1 MKPALLDPPRPSTP
15 TEGPCGCGWCGTCVM
30 WTAAQIEP
38 EPAPT
43 IAYMNSLIVH
53 DGLCGEA
60 ECLGECV
67 PERPEGER

>member
-1 MKPALLDPPRPSTP
+1 
-15 TEGPCGCGWCGTCVM
+15 M

-43 IAYMNSLIVH
+43 IAYMDTLIVH
-53 DGLCGEA
+53 DGLCREA
-60 ECLGECV
+60 DCTGDCV